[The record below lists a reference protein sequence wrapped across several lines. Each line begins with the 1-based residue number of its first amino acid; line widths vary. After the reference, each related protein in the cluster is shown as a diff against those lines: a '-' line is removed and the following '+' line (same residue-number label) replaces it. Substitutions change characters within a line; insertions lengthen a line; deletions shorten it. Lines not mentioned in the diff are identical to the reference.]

1 MVKSKLVG
9 AIAILSLTAAC
20 TAAVEDVRDTSPQGT
35 DFTSALAKEYRDL
48 AIFEADQMYDYTD
61 AERFAEKGLMAAQGT
76 MVMPSSSADW
86 YLDPAFVP
94 EAEKARAQLIAAL
107 DGGARESNPVNAA
120 RAQVKFDCWLEQSE
134 EDFQNSHIAACRD
147 EFFALMSKV
156 EKKAE
161 CGPVTYICFFG
172 FDSDVV
178 DLECQ
183 ETLTLVDEERQACGD
198 PVVAIEGHTDTSGS
212 SAYNMGL
219 SLRRADNA
227 TTELVK
233 LGVPSGIISATAK
246 GEKALRVPTG
256 DNVRERENRRVEITI
271 KAR

>member
-20 TAAVEDVRDTSPQGT
+20 TAAVEDVRDSSPKGT
-35 DFTSALAKEYRDL
+35 DFTAALAKEYRDL
-48 AIFEADQMYDYTD
+48 AIFEADEMYDYSD
-61 AERFAEKGLMAAQGT
+61 AELFAEKGLTAAQGT
-76 MVMPSSSADW
+76 MVMPSSLDQWA
-86 YLDPAFVP
+86 LDPAFVP
-94 EAEKARAQLIAAL
+94 EAQEARAMLMKAL
-107 DGGARESNPVNAA
+107 DGGARENNPVNAA

-134 EDFQNSHIAACRD
+134 EDFQDSHIAACRD
-147 EFFALMSKV
+147 EFFKLMEKV
-156 EKKAE
+156 EKKEE

-172 FDSDVV
+172 HDSDVV

-198 PVVAIEGHTDTSGS
+198 PAVAIEGHTDTSGS
-212 SAYNMGL
+212 PAYNMGL

-227 TTELVK
+227 TAELIK
-233 LGVPSGIISATAK
+233 LGVPRGIISATAK

-256 DNVRERENRRVEITI
+256 DNVRERENRRVEITV
-271 KAR
+271 KQR